1 MFYNYSYFY
10 VFNNKLLIAAGKQYS
25 GLELYSSE
33 FNFTL
38 DNQDFNGNK
47 NKNNVILYPN
57 PSINKITINI
67 SDNSLIKGVKIYNLL
82 GEEILNYN
90 QNINEIDVSNLKVG
104 IYLVNVFTDKHD
116 YKTKMVIKR

>member
-82 GEEILNYN
+82 CEEILNYN